1 MYSKYIFWCNR
12 TTSDLYGKM
21 LWNALVFSNTKC
33 LQIVIILNPAWTVY
47 SNIKI
52 TSIRYILIDILP
64 PPRALNWTMLLLARL
79 LLHSFSCRL
88 VSFESSLKDLVFND
102 QRKIKSKIFFSII
115 LFEELDNIYVKRS
128 VWLL

>member
-1 MYSKYIFWCNR
+1 MHSKCIFWCNR
-12 TTSDLYGKM
+12 ITSDLNGKM
-21 LWNALVFSNTKC
+21 LRHTPLFSNTKY
-33 LQIVIILNPAWTVY
+33 LQIVISLNPAWTVY